1 MKNDKIVKFP
11 GNDEVTS
18 PFVRT
23 VNWNYTRAK
32 MMREAKA
39 AMELEEKALRMDHI
53 RTMSMIL
60 GVIGL
65 GVLVCILKGVGLV

>member
-1 MKNDKIVKFP
+1 MKDNKIVKFP
-11 GNDEVTS
+11 GSEDVTS
-18 PFVRT
+18 PFVRV

-32 MMREAKA
+32 LLREARE
-39 AMELEEKALRMDHI
+39 AMELEEKAMRMDHI

>member
-11 GNDEVTS
+11 GSEEISS
-18 PFVRT
+18 PFIRV

-32 MMREAKA
+32 TMREVKE
-39 AMELEEKALRMDHI
+39 AMDLEEKALWMDHI
-53 RTMSMIL
+53 RSMSMIL